1 MKKNFLILFILG
13 IMISCHNKEDNLT
26 PIDSFPMTSG
36 TNWTY
41 DRQVIVNKYESETS
55 NSIVDIDTMNFTV
68 KVWIDKDTVLNDTM
82 NVKAFKS
89 RVDDNNFTTTQYKFI
104 DNQGLKTYAYSN
116 GGGAIAFVK
125 KREYL
130 TSPFDPKFNSN
141 VNSVVLTSDDIVVE
155 DRPTLDIKLPLDISS
170 YWNYRKT
177 SEPMTLQIDKEV
189 IGTQTLYL
197 FGRNFACYEVRW
209 DYLYDPNYIG
219 FEIIDWISEYGLVK
233 RMTINERVPINNEFG
248 ETLYFGKVIE
258 TITLIDLNI
267 K

>member
-1 MKKNFLILFILG
+1 MV
-13 IMISCHNKEDNLT
+13 EE
-26 PIDSFPMTSG
+26 
-36 TNWTY
+36 
-41 DRQVIVNKYESETS
+41 R
-55 NSIVDIDTMNFTV
+55 
-68 KVWIDKDTVLNDTM
+68 
-82 NVKAFKS
+82 
-89 RVDDNNFTTTQYKFI
+89 
-104 DNQGLKTYAYSN
+104 
-116 GGGAIAFVK
+116 IAFVK

-130 TSPFDPKFNSN
+130 TSSFDPNFNSN
-141 VNSVVLTSDDIVVE
+141 VNSVVLTSDDIVFE

-209 DYLYDPNYIG
+209 DYLYDPNFIG
-219 FEIIDWISEYGLVK
+219 FEIIDWISEYGLMK
-233 RMTINERVPINNEFG
+233 RMTINERVSINNELG

-258 TITLIDLNI
+258 TITLNELNI